1 MTILPL
7 DTKLINKEI
16 TTLGSSVTIRT
27 ITDDSYSKWGDAT
40 ESTSDATSVKC
51 MVNVLSQEDELVKE
65 GIFKSGDLVFWFI
78 ASRTDIARGNRI
90 YYNSLWYEI
99 EEIIEHTVANSDY
112 LLEARTKK
120 V

>member
-7 DTKLINKEI
+7 DTKLLNKEI
-16 TTLGSSVTIRT
+16 ETLGSSVTVRT
-27 ITDDSYSKWGDAT
+27 ITDDSYSDWGDAT

-51 MVNVLSQEDELVKE
+51 MVNVLTQEDELVKE
-65 GIFKSGDLVFWFI
+65 GIFQSGDLVFWFKS
-78 ASRTDIARGNRI
+78 SRTDILRGNKI
-90 YYNSLWYEI
+90 QYKFKLYEI
-99 EEIIEHTVANSDY
+99 VETFEHSVGDNDY

>member
-16 TTLGSSVTIRT
+16 STLGSSVTIRT

-65 GIFKSGDLVFWFI
+65 GIFQTGDLVFWFDT
-78 ASRTDIARGNRI
+78 ARTDILRGNRI
-90 YYNSLWYEI
+90 YFNSLWYEI
-99 EEIIEHTVANSDY
+99 QEVLESTVGDLTYSIVAMV
-112 LLEARTKK
+112 KK